1 MLQSTNLNIYFL
13 LSNFRLER
21 IWRGLKDRPDLFVKY
36 LSVFKKGTYK
46 KVIKESVTPDLVTSL
61 LVAVKDHSEST
72 AFQLSALEGLTS
84 VQNFSLMA
92 SLLPEAD
99 IQKVREILSVAEARL
114 KASEESKKEESL
126 QRVAELRK
134 AFRL

>member
-1 MLQSTNLNIYFL
+1 MYFL
-13 LSNFRLER
+13 LSDIRLER

-36 LSVFKKGTYK
+36 LSVFKKSTYK

-99 IQKVREILSVAEARL
+99 IQKVREILSVVEARL
-114 KASEESKKEESL
+114 TASEESKKEESL

>member
-1 MLQSTNLNIYFL
+1 M
-13 LSNFRLER
+13 
-21 IWRGLKDRPDLFVKY
+21 KY

-99 IQKVREILSVAEARL
+99 IQKVREILSVVEARL
-114 KASEESKKEESL
+114 TASEESKKEESL